1 MKTRMKSLF
10 VVLFS
15 LGASLSVAQTNT
27 FPTTGNVGIGTLS
40 PQSKLEINGGLAVS
54 GRNSLNG
61 INNFINSIQINNT
74 SNGAI
79 LFNPGLVTQQMFGFH
94 TNGNMYWGGSTYSMT
109 LSNAGDLRVMK
120 SMSVGGSLK
129 AGSQLSVKGKISAQE
144 VQVTTAN
151 WPDYVFDENYPLKPL
166 AEIEQFVKDHK
177 HLPEI
182 PSAKQVEEEGV
193 ALGEMNKLLL
203 KKVEELTLYLIQEKK
218 ANAEQLL
225 KLEKKIE
232 ILENRK

>member
-1 MKTRMKSLF
+1 M
-10 VVLFS
+10 
-15 LGASLSVAQTNT
+15 
-27 FPTTGNVGIGTLS
+27 
-40 PQSKLEINGGLAVS
+40 EC
-54 GRNSLNG
+54 
-61 INNFINSIQINNT
+61 
-74 SNGAI
+74 
-79 LFNPGLVTQQMFGFH
+79 
-94 TNGNMYWGGSTYSMT
+94 
-109 LSNAGDLRVMK
+109 
-120 SMSVGGSLK
+120 
-129 AGSQLSVKGKISAQE
+129 GSQLSVKGKISAQE

-166 AEIEQFVKDHK
+166 AEIEQFVKDYK

-182 PSAKQVEEEGV
+182 PSAIQVEEEGV